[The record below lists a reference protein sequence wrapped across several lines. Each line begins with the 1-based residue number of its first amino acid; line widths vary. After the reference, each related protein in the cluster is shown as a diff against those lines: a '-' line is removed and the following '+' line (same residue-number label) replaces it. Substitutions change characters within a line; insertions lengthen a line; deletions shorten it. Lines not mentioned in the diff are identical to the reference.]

1 MSPSPSEPTHPSQT
15 RAPEAGG
22 AVHDQR
28 GVPVATEATRG
39 LVEMAGIEIIAESE
53 RTAKP
58 SDLFW
63 PWFAANVSVFGMSY
77 GSYLLGFGISLWQA
91 TVVGIIGIVISFAL
105 CGLIAVAGKR
115 GSTPTMILSRAAFGV
130 QGQKLPGVVS
140 WLTSI
145 GWETVL
151 AITAVLATSTVFRAL
166 GWGTGTTVTLLA
178 TLFIAALIVVASVLG
193 YHVIM
198 KVQSVLTW
206 ATGLM
211 TVLFMVLV
219 LPQIQWDRIGSTPAG
234 SSQQMLG
241 ALVMVLTGFGLGWI
255 NIAADWS
262 RYQKRSTPD
271 RTIVAWNTFG
281 ASVAPVVLVVF
292 GLLLAES
299 NSDLAAA
306 IGDDPIGAL
315 ITLLPLWALIPF
327 WLVAVLTQVSGA
339 ILGIYSSGLT
349 LLSLGIRIPRPVAA
363 AVDGVILTAGT
374 VWVVFF
380 AGSFIGPFQSFLIT
394 LGVPMA
400 AWAGILIADIFS
412 RRRVYDEAALFDS
425 RGRYGAFDWTAILTM
440 IVASVI
446 GWGLVANAF
455 AEEAPWN
462 NWQGYLLGLVGGR
475 DSAWAAANLGVIV
488 ALVLGYVVSLLAR
501 RGRVRRQEEGLTVR

>member
-1 MSPSPSEPTHPSQT
+1 
-15 RAPEAGG
+15 
-22 AVHDQR
+22 
-28 GVPVATEATRG
+28 
-39 LVEMAGIEIIAESE
+39 
-53 RTAKP
+53 
-58 SDLFW
+58 
-63 PWFAANVSVFGMSY
+63 
-77 GSYLLGFGISLWQA
+77 
-91 TVVGIIGIVISFAL
+91 
-105 CGLIAVAGKR
+105 
-115 GSTPTMILSRAAFGV
+115 
-130 QGQKLPGVVS
+130 
-140 WLTSI
+140 
-145 GWETVL
+145 
-151 AITAVLATSTVFRAL
+151 
-166 GWGTGTTVTLLA
+166 
-178 TLFIAALIVVASVLG
+178 
-193 YHVIM
+193 
-198 KVQSVLTW
+198 
-206 ATGLM
+206 
-211 TVLFMVLV
+211 
-219 LPQIQWDRIGSTPAG
+219 
-234 SSQQMLG
+234 
-241 ALVMVLTGFGLGWI
+241 
-255 NIAADWS
+255 
-262 RYQKRSTPD
+262 
-271 RTIVAWNTFG
+271 
-281 ASVAPVVLVVF
+281 
-292 GLLLAES
+292 
-299 NSDLAAA
+299 
-306 IGDDPIGAL
+306 

-475 DSAWAAANLGVIV
+475 ASAWAAANLGVIV
-488 ALVLGYVVSLLAR
+488 ALVLGSVVSRLAR

>member
-1 MSPSPSEPTHPSQT
+1 
-15 RAPEAGG
+15 
-22 AVHDQR
+22 
-28 GVPVATEATRG
+28 
-39 LVEMAGIEIIAESE
+39 
-53 RTAKP
+53 
-58 SDLFW
+58 
-63 PWFAANVSVFGMSY
+63 
-77 GSYLLGFGISLWQA
+77 
-91 TVVGIIGIVISFAL
+91 
-105 CGLIAVAGKR
+105 
-115 GSTPTMILSRAAFGV
+115 
-130 QGQKLPGVVS
+130 
-140 WLTSI
+140 
-145 GWETVL
+145 
-151 AITAVLATSTVFRAL
+151 
-166 GWGTGTTVTLLA
+166 
-178 TLFIAALIVVASVLG
+178 
-193 YHVIM
+193 
-198 KVQSVLTW
+198 
-206 ATGLM
+206 
-211 TVLFMVLV
+211 
-219 LPQIQWDRIGSTPAG
+219 
-234 SSQQMLG
+234 
-241 ALVMVLTGFGLGWI
+241 
-255 NIAADWS
+255 
-262 RYQKRSTPD
+262 
-271 RTIVAWNTFG
+271 
-281 ASVAPVVLVVF
+281 VVLVVF

-425 RGRYGAFDWTAILTM
+425 RGRYGAFDWTAIVTM
-440 IVASVI
+440 ILASII
-446 GWGLVANAF
+446 GWGLVANGF